1 MMRKYQLITDA
12 TADISP
18 EVLKEIP
25 ELEII
30 PMEVILDSKPRCY
43 GPQGDLS
50 VEEFY
55 EILRQGKYG
64 STSQI
69 NPNTYVECFE
79 EYLKQGQDILYLC
92 FSSGLSATYQNARV
106 CADELS
112 EKYPDRTIQCIDTLC
127 ACSGQ
132 GLLVYD
138 AAKKWQDGESMKN
151 LAEWVLK
158 RRMSICHWFTV
169 DTMEYLKKG
178 GRVSAAAAAV
188 GTVLQI
194 KPLLH
199 VNEEG
204 ELVLA
209 GKPRGCRQAR
219 KEKLR
224 CLKEGWEPSLGR
236 TIMLAH
242 GDCYEEAVKL
252 KEEIEAQFTEA
263 ECLIAPVGPII
274 GMHTGPGMIACCFWG
289 SKR

>member
-1 MMRKYQLITDA
+1 MRKYQLITDA
-12 TADISP
+12 TADVSP

-25 ELEII
+25 ELDII
-30 PMEVILDSKPRCY
+30 SMEVILDGEPRRY
-43 GPQGDLS
+43 GLDGNLS

-55 EILRQGKYG
+55 EALRKGKYG

-79 EYLKQGQDILYLC
+79 KYLERGQDILYLC
-92 FSSGLSATYQNARV
+92 FSSGLSATYQNACA

-127 ACSGQ
+127 ASAGQ

-138 AAKKWQDGESMKN
+138 AAKKWQDGEALQE
-151 LAEWVLK
+151 LAAWVLK
-158 RRMSICHWFTV
+158 RRLSICHWFTV

-178 GRVSAAAAAV
+178 GRVGAATAAV
-188 GTVLQI
+188 GAVLQI

-199 VNEEG
+199 VNSEG

-209 GKPRGCRQAR
+209 GKPRGRRQAR
-219 KEKLR
+219 EEKRR
-224 CLKEGWEPSLGR
+224 CLKEGWNPSLGR
-236 TIMLAH
+236 TVMLAH
-242 GDCYEEAVKL
+242 GDCYEDAVKL
-252 KEEIEAQFTEA
+252 KDEIEARFIEA

-274 GMHTGPGMIACCFWG
+274 GMHTGPGMVACCFWG